1 MSQMDGMTPPSKLVE
16 RAIKWGHKAIAI
28 TDHGCVQGYPE
39 ACNAANGKSKSFT
52 ALRIIY
58 R

>member
-1 MSQMDGMTPPSKLVE
+1 MTPPSKLVE

-39 ACNAANGKSKSFT
+39 ACNAADGKIK
-52 ALRIIY
+52 IIY
-58 R
+58 GIEDYL